1 MKFLTKIN
9 RNYLLPFAAVLLLV
23 TVAGYFMLRIIMMYG
38 AREKLLT
45 TMYLAERQ
53 IKSNGGVP
61 DLDPLIEVTQCA
73 ENPGIKPSFSKVTL
87 KNIPE
92 DEDEE
97 YLEYT
102 AAFIN
107 AGTWYTVKLRQSVFE
122 NEDLISILALTLFVL
137 LSSAF
142 IISFF
147 STRRMNR
154 TIWSAFERNLR
165 EIENYS
171 FRLNREIITERT
183 DIDEF
188 ERLNEVI
195 TGFTRKLRSDYSLL
209 KEFTENASHEMQTPL
224 TVALL
229 NLEEILQ
236 YDIGE
241 EPFKKTVTAINALKR
256 LKSLN
261 QSLILLAKIENRQFE
276 SAEEIS
282 FDNLL
287 TDKIKEF
294 SSFTAAK
301 GLQVEISTEGD
312 FRVRINEYLSDIMI
326 SNLLSNAVNHNI
338 AGGII
343 RITVKTD
350 SLTICNTGEENK
362 LTNETIFNRFVSG
375 NQKSAG
381 LGLAIVRQICE
392 THNLDIKY
400 MKTTDLHCFT
410 IRIKSK
416 A

>member
-102 AAFIN
+102 AAFNN

-195 TGFTRKLRSDYSLL
+195 TGFTRKLRSDYSML

-400 MKTTDLHCFT
+400 MKTADLHCFT